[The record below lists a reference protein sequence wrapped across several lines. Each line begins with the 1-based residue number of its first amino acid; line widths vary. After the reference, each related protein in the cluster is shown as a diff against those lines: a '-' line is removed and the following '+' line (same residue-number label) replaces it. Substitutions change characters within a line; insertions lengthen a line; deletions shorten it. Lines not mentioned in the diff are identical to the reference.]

1 MESGAD
7 EYPGLVLSRRP
18 TWVWYAV
25 TPATELETITNGHSV
40 FLVEAGQRLEPIP
53 VGGSLKLV
61 VMLADVLAGVVAVW
75 AAVFLGTFA
84 GVPWPGA
91 RPLCLAAGLS
101 VACWV
106 LGLMSGRLYTFRPT
120 RGALMW
126 AFQVAVCLGGGTL
139 AVVALSFLFSNVPL
153 LDRGHY
159 LLATALVWPLALA
172 WRLLVVRYGPA
183 PLVRERVLIVGTDT
197 RARWLVTNV
206 QEAGNPL
213 GADLVGAVRVGTD
226 PVTADFPIPVLG
238 ELSECPRL
246 AREHLANTL
255 VVAPMLPLPD
265 DVMHCAAHCD
275 AMGLGVWTW
284 ETAFEELTRRA
295 PVSHIGQAWQ
305 ATLESP
311 PRSRYASRLKRCA
324 DVALVL
330 ILMPLALAI
339 IGSCA
344 LLTKLTSRGPVFYR
358 QDRVGKDGRVF
369 SFLKLRTMVVDAE
382 KETGPVW
389 ATAAD
394 PRATPFGRFLRK
406 CRLDELPQ
414 VFLVLSG
421 DMSIIGPRPER
432 PFFVQQFMEEIP
444 LYEKRLMVRPGITG
458 WAQIHHNYDRT
469 TDDVIEKL
477 RYDLYYIRHLS
488 FSLDLQIVLKTLGV
502 MLSTKGAH

>member
-1 MESGAD
+1 
-7 EYPGLVLSRRP
+7 
-18 TWVWYAV
+18 V
-25 TPATELETITNGHSV
+25 TPATDLEAITNGASAS
-40 FLVEAGQRLEPIP
+40 FVEPDQRLEPIP
-53 VGGSLKLV
+53 TGGSLKLV
-61 VMLADVLAGVVAVW
+61 VLLGDVLAGGAAVW
-75 AAVFLGTFA
+75 AAAWLGTFA
-84 GVPWPGA
+84 GAPWPGA
-91 RPLCLAAGLS
+91 GPLWLAAGVS

-106 LGLMSGRLYTFRPT
+106 LGLMSGRLYTFRPA
-120 RGALMW
+120 RGALVW
-126 AFQVAVCLGGGTL
+126 AFQVVMCLGGGTL
-139 AVVALSFLFSNVPL
+139 AAVALSFLFSDVPL
-153 LDRGHY
+153 LERGHY
-159 LLATALVWPLALA
+159 LLATALVWPLALV

-197 RARWLVTNV
+197 RARWLITNV
-206 QEAGNPL
+206 QDTGNPS
-213 GADLVGAVRVGTD
+213 GADLVGAVRVGAD
-226 PVTADFPIPVLG
+226 PVAADFPIPVLG
-238 ELSECPRL
+238 EVSEGPRL
-246 AREHLANTL
+246 AREHLVNTL
-255 VVAPMLPLPD
+255 VVTPMSPLPD

-324 DVALVL
+324 D
-330 ILMPLALAI
+330 LALALLCLPVALLI

-344 LLTKLTSRGPVFYR
+344 LLTKLLSPGPVFYR

-394 PRATPFGRFLRK
+394 PRATPLGRFLRK
-406 CRLDELPQ
+406 TRLDELPQ
-414 VFLVLSG
+414 LFLVLRG

-432 PFFVQQFMEEIP
+432 PFFVQQFMQQIP

-458 WAQIHHNYDRT
+458 WAQIHHNYDRN

-488 FSLDLQIVLKTLGV
+488 FSLDLQIVLRTLGV
-502 MLSTKGAH
+502 MVSTKGAH